1 MPNGTGHFDKSFGN
15 WLPDDPQGK
24 CDHCGK
30 TCPSDTME
38 EVADDVFWCRECY
51 LTYDYDEEDDGVPED
66 NYAPDYNEE
75 K

>member
-1 MPNGTGHFDKSFGN
+1 MNDSGYFDVGFGN
-15 WLPDDPQGK
+15 WLPHDRLST

-51 LTYDYDEEDDGVPED
+51 ITYEYDEDEEDIPED
-66 NYAPDYNEE
+66 NFAPEYNDE